1 MIFYD
6 PNQIQIE
13 NTNSYLETV
22 KKTTLFFTMKVHLNR
37 IAWFGLEVLPYM

>member
-1 MIFYD
+1 MILYD

-22 KKTTLFFTMKVHLNR
+22 KKTALFFFHESS
-37 IAWFGLEVLPYM
+37 LESYCMVWT

>member
-1 MIFYD
+1 MILYD

-22 KKTTLFFTMKVHLNR
+22 KKTTLFFSMKVHLNP